1 MMLPTHIM
9 TGLVAILPI
18 FYAFPSYS
26 SVIFVA
32 GLVGFSLPDLDIL
45 IGSHRK
51 TLHYPVLYLPVA
63 IASFLLVINLVDIWT
78 IIAFTVSLGCFMH
91 SISDIIAGSLE
102 DEPWEAEK
110 DKVVY
115 NHIKKEWFS
124 ARRWIPY
131 DGSPTDVLVMIASAL
146 VFVTL
151 YPLEMKKPLF
161 TVILVLSFIG
171 IIYSVLRKT
180 LFSPV
185 YMEENYPK
193 LKSLNDRIRGK
204 D

>member
-9 TGLVAILPI
+9 TGLVVILPLFYVYPTYSNAI
-18 FYAFPSYS
+18 FF
-26 SVIFVA
+26 A

-63 IASFLLVINLVDIWT
+63 LVAIFLVINLVNIWT
-78 IIAFTVSLGCFMH
+78 IITFTVSLGCFVH
-91 SISDIIAGSLE
+91 SFSDIIAGSLE

-115 NHIKKEWFS
+115 NHIRKEWFS
-124 ARRWIPY
+124 AKRWIPY
-131 DGSPTDVLVMIASAL
+131 DGSRTDVIVMITSSL
-146 VFVTL
+146 VFVAL
-151 YPLEMKKPLF
+151 YPLEMKKLF
-161 TVILVLSFIG
+161 LTIMFGLLLIG

-185 YMEENYPK
+185 YMEENYPN